1 MNLQQLRYFVAISQ
15 FGHYGQAA
23 KALYVTQSA
32 LSNSIKKLEGEL
44 GVRLFEHQG
53 RNAVLTDRGKVFAAR
68 ITPFPKFKQI
78 RKRAK
83 INQGLEQLPL
93 LCAEFFQAF

>member
-44 GVRLFEHQG
+44 GGPAVRASGQKC
-53 RNAVLTDRGKVFAAR
+53 RTDR
-68 ITPFPKFKQI
+68 
-78 RKRAK
+78 
-83 INQGLEQLPL
+83 
-93 LCAEFFQAF
+93 

>member
-44 GVRLFEHQG
+44 GVKCQD
-53 RNAVLTDRGKVFAAR
+53 VVYIRG
-68 ITPFPKFKQI
+68 
-78 RKRAK
+78 
-83 INQGLEQLPL
+83 
-93 LCAEFFQAF
+93 